1 MINVDKDTEIFDL
14 ESLIVDGVDN
24 FIPLRFEYPNTDK
37 VVGVFVRPIKTVEFT
52 NAARQGLGDIFVN
65 VLSETLYDN
74 NKNLIPREIIE
85 KLPAGITI
93 ELYKKV
99 AEISG
104 IPTENKEKEEQLTK
118 ELMGF

>member
-1 MINVDKDTEIFDL
+1 MIDSDKDTEIFDL

-24 FIPLRFEYPNTDK
+24 FIPLKFEYPNTDK
-37 VVGVFVRPIKTVEFT
+37 VVGVFVRPITTVEFT
-52 NAARQGLGDIFVN
+52 NATRQGLGDIFVN
-65 VLSETLYDN
+65 VLAETLYDN

-99 AEISG
+99 ADISG